1 MNILLG
7 GLETSFV
14 DWFLIFDERAGGY
27 TGETSTDMLN
37 YCFRNR
43 RRSSHV
49 MITHLI
55 FEIKIRDV
63 GSTPVCCFEER
74 VVEI

>member
-7 GLETSFV
+7 GLELSFV

-37 YCFRNR
+37 KCFRDQR
-43 RRSSHV
+43 LSSHV
-49 MITHLI
+49 MILRLI

-63 GSTPVCCFEER
+63 GSTPVCCFEEW

>member
-27 TGETSTDMLN
+27 TGETSTELLN
-37 YCFRNR
+37 KCFRDR

-63 GSTPVCCFEER
+63 GSTPVCCSEER

>member
-7 GLETSFV
+7 GLELSFV

-37 YCFRNR
+37 KCFRDR
-43 RRSSHV
+43 RLSSHV
-49 MITHLI
+49 MVTHLI
-55 FEIKIRDV
+55 FEVKIRDV